1 MFRICNRHAELE
13 DSAQE
18 NWVFDKDL
26 NPLCVERFGYR
37 DNTSLILDFI
47 RAGNQLVARRDGYT
61 EDSDDSIVGDYFEET
76 STDLDNLHN
85 VQERLNS
92 LEDSKLSPTFPQADS
107 EPAPL
112 NKGDDVQAGGKA
124 VENLDEEEK

>member
-1 MFRICNRHAELE
+1 MFRICNRHADFE

-18 NWVFDKDL
+18 NWVLDKDL
-26 NPLCVERFGYR
+26 NALCVERLGFR
-37 DNTSLILDFI
+37 DNTALILDFI

-61 EDSDDSIVGDYFEET
+61 GDSDDSIVGDYFEEI

-85 VQERLNS
+85 VQERINS
-92 LEDSKLSPTFPQADS
+92 VVDSKLSPTFPQADS
-107 EPAPL
+107 EPASL

-124 VENLDEEEK
+124 VENLDEDAK